1 MLVLSTLNMSTL
13 SILSVIRQL
22 GTFVQRFFERVEDRI
37 VLIFIESFRVNIQEP
52 LLLFLERKLS
62 KN

>member
-13 SILSVIRQL
+13 SIPSVIRQL
-22 GTFVQRFFERVEDRI
+22 GAFVQRFFDRVEDRI
-37 VLIFIESFRVNIQEP
+37 VLIFIESFLVNIHEP